1 MPSHAEHGYAADPV
15 VNEALVIRV
24 AERSM
29 RWPFRSWAFGE
40 AIVLEGL
47 LAAAE
52 ATDRSDFFG
61 FVHGLARASLGRGVG
76 KVPDDHVA
84 PGRIFLSLHDRLG
97 DDAFLDAAWAL
108 ATLHRSFPKNSA
120 GARMPR
126 AHLPGWRSQIWV
138 DSMDVAPPFL
148 AHLGRITGDESLI
161 DEGATELLAYASLL
175 QEKSG
180 LFRHGFE
187 EHCGPNGQLW
197 ARGNGWAL
205 LGMVETFELLP
216 PSHAARAEISER
228 IRELVGALQ
237 LGQRADGLW
246 HTIIDDPSTYAE
258 TTLAAMVATG
268 VRRALGV
275 GIDLPAAAGEMAAKA
290 HAAVISEIAP
300 DGGLMKVS
308 DATPV
313 GEHRLYA
320 TRPFGVFPWGQG
332 PLLLMVC
339 QK

>member
-1 MPSHAEHGYAADPV
+1 MPSIVEQGNAAGSARAELIAR
-15 VNEALVIRV
+15 I
-24 AERSM
+24 AERSQ

-52 ATDRSDFFG
+52 ATGRADFFG
-61 FVHGLARASLGRGVG
+61 FVHGLARASIGRGVG
-76 KVPDDHVA
+76 KVPEDHVA
-84 PGRIFLSLHDRLG
+84 PGRIFLLLHDKL
-97 DDAFLDAAWAL
+97 DDPAFLDAAQAL
-108 ATLHRSFPKNSA
+108 ARLHESFPKNRA

-126 AHLPGWRSQIWV
+126 AHLPGWRQQIWV

-148 AHLGRITGDESLI
+148 AHLGKKTGEEHLVDEAAS
-161 DEGATELLAYASLL
+161 ELLAYASLL

-187 EHCGPNGQLW
+187 ASCGPNGQLW

-205 LGMVETFELLP
+205 LGMVETLELLP
-216 PSHAARAEISER
+216 SSHGARNEITQR
-228 IRELVGALQ
+228 IGELLSGLTRH
-237 LGQRADGLW
+237 QRADGLW

-258 TTLAAMVATG
+258 TTLAAMVVTG
-268 VRRALGV
+268 VTRAAAARV
-275 GIDLPAAAGEMAAKA
+275 ELPAGAAAMAAKA
-290 HAAVISEIAP
+290 RSAVIGQTAP

-320 TRPFGVFPWGQG
+320 TRPFGIFPWGQG

-339 QK
+339 QT